1 MRQILRSILYLWSVA
16 MGVWCAVTV
25 YWPELIQYTFH
36 FIGSREGRIA
46 SGVVAVILLSSP
58 FLILMRWLQ
67 AMRRNREISYATDGG
82 AISVSLI
89 AIEEALTRAVEG
101 EAEVKKA
108 HVRVFED
115 RVRRTVVVEAVVT
128 MWEVPNVT
136 DRNRFL
142 QKLLRRRFAEL
153 MPEQSAV
160 EVNLHLHRMTER
172 RPEQRPAARP
182 AAVAEPELGT
192 GSGSGPTPAVGA
204 RRPATEEVD
213 PPAHVANPGQEPSEE
228 DLFVGPAYPVPSD
241 DDDDSQLLRP
251 TPVPTTARRRR

>member
-16 MGVWCAVTV
+16 MGVWCALTV
-25 YWPELIQYTFH
+25 YWPELIQHTFH
-36 FIGSREGRIA
+36 FIESREGRIA

-182 AAVAEPELGT
+182 AAAAEPELGT
-192 GSGSGPTPAVGA
+192 GSGPSVAVGA
-204 RRPATEEVD
+204 RRSSTEELD
-213 PPAHVANPGQEPSEE
+213 PPAHEANPESGPREE

-241 DDDDSQLLRP
+241 DDDDSQMLRAAV
-251 TPVPTTARRRR
+251 PVPTTSRKRR

>member
-16 MGVWCAVTV
+16 MGIWCALTV
-25 YWPELIQYTFH
+25 YWPELIGHTFR
-36 FIGSREGRIA
+36 FIASPEGRIA
-46 SGVVAVILLSSP
+46 SGVVAVLLLSSP
-58 FLILMRWLQ
+58 FLILMRWIQ

-153 MPEQSAV
+153 MPEQSTV

-172 RPEQRPAARP
+172 RPEQKPAAVHP

-192 GSGSGPTPAVGA
+192 GSGSGIGA
-204 RRPATEEVD
+204 PPGVRRPATEELD
-213 PPAHVANPGQEPSEE
+213 PPAHEANPGQEPREE
-228 DLFVGPAYPVPSD
+228 DLFVGPAYPVPSE
-241 DDDDSQLLRP
+241 DDDDSHLLRP
-251 TPVPTTARRRR
+251 TPAAARPRR